1 MSQAKT
7 LTQDEYEKLFA
18 FVENRKYALR
28 NKMILLTGFKTGL
41 RASEL
46 AAIRLGQFLNA
57 DKRVNAEFKLSGDQT
72 KGRHPRTIY
81 LSDALR
87 EELQTYI
94 DLRGDYE
101 PTHPVFVTAGGKA
114 FTAAVMTQHLYWLF
128 RKAGI
133 DGASSHTLRRQFI
146 TKLAS
151 KGIGIKIL
159 ATMAGHRSIQVTAKY
174 IDTNPD
180 MLRNAANLA

>member
-46 AAIRLGQFLNA
+46 AAIRLGQLLNA
-57 DKRVNAEFKLSGDQT
+57 DKRVNAEFKLSGGQT
-72 KGRHPRTIY
+72 KGCHPRTIY

-101 PTHPVFVTAGGKA
+101 PTHPVFVTAGGKP

-128 RKAGI
+128 REAGI

>member
-1 MSQAKT
+1 
-7 LTQDEYEKLFA
+7 
-18 FVENRKYALR
+18 
-28 NKMILLTGFKTGL
+28 
-41 RASEL
+41 L
-46 AAIRLGQFLNA
+46 AAIRLGQLLNA

-101 PTHPVFVTAGGKA
+101 PTHLVFVTAGGKP

>member
-7 LTQDEYEKLFA
+7 LTDTEYAKLFA
-18 FVENRKYALR
+18 YVETRKFSLR
-28 NKMILLTGFKTGL
+28 NNLILLTGFKTGL

-46 AAIRLGQFLNA
+46 AAIRLGQILNA
-57 DKRVNAEFKLSGDQT
+57 DRKVNTEFKLSADQT
-72 KGRHPRTIY
+72 KGHYPRTIY
-81 LSDALR
+81 LPDSLR
-87 EELQTYI
+87 EELQRYI
-94 DLRGDYE
+94 DLRDDYD
-101 PTHPVFVTAGGKA
+101 PTHPIFVTAGGRA